1 MCAWV
6 YGLGRMPWC
15 MVMAPSAPWFVWEA
29 TWPPRRH
36 RMPPPPL
43 TLLLPSLLL
52 LLPPLLHLLPLL
64 LLQTWTGQ
72 PTMPCCVLG
81 TRLRD

>member
-1 MCAWV
+1 
-6 YGLGRMPWC
+6 
-15 MVMAPSAPWFVWEA
+15 
-29 TWPPRRH
+29 
-36 RMPPPPL
+36 MPPPPL